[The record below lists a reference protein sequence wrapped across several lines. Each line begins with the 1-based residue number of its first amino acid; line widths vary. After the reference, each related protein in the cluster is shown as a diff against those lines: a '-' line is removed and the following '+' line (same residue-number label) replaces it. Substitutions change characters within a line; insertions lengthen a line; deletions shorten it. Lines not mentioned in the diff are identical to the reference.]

1 MYLDMECSHF
11 HNADDREIRFLEYR
25 LDVIDSWPD
34 SPRKQA
40 VAEAISRRL
49 ASIARAAL
57 LRQELH
63 GLLYAS
69 CRLLD
74 RVFSGSHGAANASWR
89 AA

>member
-74 RVFSGSHGAANASWR
+74 RVFSGLPGAAATSR
-89 AA
+89 FAV

>member
-1 MYLDMECSHF
+1 MECSHF

-25 LDVIDSWPD
+25 LDVIDSWPA

-49 ASIARAAL
+49 ASIARDAL
-57 LRQELH
+57 RREELH
-63 GLLYAS
+63 VLLYTS

-74 RVFSGSHGAANASWR
+74 RVFSGAPATSRHAA
-89 AA
+89 